1 MKTSKKYGSP
11 RNKLSLLLPTFVLLL
26 KTLRIY
32 STVKSLLTKKAL
44 NVLNGK
50 KARRKL
56 AFIWRMRKLYAAALF
71 IFATLFSLHSQ
82 AQVTGLVADTAA
94 APVPFCNVILIN
106 ASDSSI
112 VTATTTNE
120 SGGFSLEKKD
130 SGTFRIRVKFVG
142 YKEFYSEVFLL
153 SDAQPQHNAG
163 TITLQQD
170 ATVLADAVITAD
182 KPFMEQQLDR
192 TVYNI
197 QNSIISSGNNAL
209 EVLRKLPGVTV
220 DNNDNIQVRGK
231 AGVQIMIDGRMSQL
245 SGQDIAAYL
254 RTIDASQ
261 IEKIEVIMNPS
272 AKYDAAGYAVI
283 NIVLVRDRQKG
294 FNGQVSGNYQQGF
307 YHGKGGSANGNYRL
321 EKFNFFGSYGQ
332 GDGYSYDE
340 SRRITDF
347 TGGAESFDN
356 RQRFKN
362 HFGWN
367 YARAG
372 VDFFPNGKHTIGIVA
387 EGHNGDNRQERTFS
401 TLMYRGGVVDSS
413 THTST
418 QQRNIS
424 RWRSYNLNYLYR
436 MDTTGRELSA
446 NFSYAPFSIVS
457 TRSNDTWYYDSA
469 GAYIRPPGT
478 QKMRFPTVIDIAAG
492 QLDYIQPFGAA
503 RKLEAG
509 LKGSYVST
517 DNDGN
522 YWNVINGA
530 EVNDTTMSNHFV
542 YTETIFAGYANFM
555 QEVNK
560 KLSYQVGLR
569 GEQTQARGE
578 QLTTGESFDRKYFNL
593 FPSTFINWKIDST
606 HTLNLSYSRR
616 IDRPDYGD
624 LNPFRFYN
632 NPYTYFTGNPYLRP
646 QISHNVELTH
656 VYKEVFSVTA
666 GYLHMKDVF
675 AFVPRA
681 IDSTRT
687 VYSRVE
693 NFNTYVCFNIS
704 GALTMPLTN
713 WLTTITT
720 VNVFHDNYSSPVG
733 GSAYRLAGWTWQI
746 RTLNIFT
753 LGKTTGAEVS
763 FYHRSLNRNG
773 VWMERPVAVLDVGFR
788 QKFAQG
794 KGTLSV
800 TVSDLL
806 WRSYIQGS
814 ASYPG
819 MNLELTGRNDS
830 RRVRIAL
837 SWKFGKSK
845 YQRDERRKS
854 GEDEINRAQ

>member
-1 MKTSKKYGSP
+1 M
-11 RNKLSLLLPTFVLLL
+11 R
-26 KTLRIY
+26 RIY
-32 STVKSLLTKKAL
+32 L
-44 NVLNGK
+44 
-50 KARRKL
+50 
-56 AFIWRMRKLYAAALF
+56 AALF
-71 IFATLFSLHSQ
+71 IFSTLFSFQSA

-94 APVPFCNVILIN
+94 AAVPFCNVILIN

-112 VTATTTNE
+112 VTATTTGE
-120 SGGFSLEKKD
+120 SGAFMLEKKD
-130 SGTFRIRVKFVG
+130 SGAFRIRVKYVG
-142 YKEFYSEVFLL
+142 YKEFYSDVFPLT
-153 SDAQPQHNAG
+153 DAQPHYDAG
-163 TITLQQD
+163 TITLQPD

-209 EVLRKLPGVTV
+209 DVLRKLPGVTV

-254 RTIDASQ
+254 RSIDASQ
-261 IEKIEVIMNPS
+261 IEKIEVITNPS

-283 NIVLVRDRQKG
+283 NIVLKRDQQMG
-294 FNGQVSGNYQQGF
+294 FNGQATFNYQQGF
-307 YHGKGGSANGNYRL
+307 YSGLSGSVNGNYRL
-321 EKFNFFGSYGQ
+321 KKINFFANYSHGT
-332 GDGYSYDE
+332 GYFYDE

-347 TGGAESFDN
+347 AGGTETFDN
-356 RQRFKN
+356 RQLYKN
-362 HFGWN
+362 HYTWD

-372 VDFFPNGKHTIGIVA
+372 VDFFPNEKHTIGIVT

-401 TLMYRGGVVDSS
+401 SLMYGTAAAADSS
-413 THTST
+413 VYTETR
-418 QQRNIS
+418 QQNIS
-424 RWRSYNLNYLYR
+424 KWRSYNLNYLYR
-436 MDTTGRELSA
+436 IDTTGRELSA
-446 NFSYAPFSIVS
+446 SLSYAPFSIVS
-457 TRSNDTWYYDSA
+457 TRTNDSWHYDST
-469 GAYIRPPGT
+469 GAYTRPPGT
-478 QKMRFPTVIDIAAG
+478 QKMHFPTVIDIAAG
-492 QLDYIQPFGAA
+492 QLDYIHPFGAA

-542 YTETIFAGYANFM
+542 YTETIYAGYANFM

-578 QLTTGESFDRKYFNL
+578 QLTTGEAFDRQYFNL
-593 FPSTFINWKIDST
+593 FPSAFLNWKIDSA

-632 NPYTYFTGNPYLRP
+632 NPFTYFTGNPYLRP

-656 VYKEVFSVTA
+656 VYKEVLSVTA
-666 GYLHMKDVF
+666 GYLYMKDVF
-675 AFVPRA
+675 AFVPRVN
-681 IDSTRT
+681 DSTHT
-687 VYSRVE
+687 FYSRVE
-693 NFNTYVCFNIS
+693 NFNTYVCINVS

-720 VNVFHDNYSSPVG
+720 VNIFHDNYSSPVG
-733 GSAYRLAGWTWQI
+733 GSAYQLAGWTWQI
-746 RTLNIFT
+746 RTLNIFS

-773 VWMERPVAVLDVGFR
+773 VWMERPVAVLDIGFR

-800 TVSDLL
+800 SFSDLL
-806 WRSYIQGS
+806 WRSYIQGT

-819 MNLELTGRNDS
+819 MSMELTGRNDS
-830 RRVRIAL
+830 RRVRMSL